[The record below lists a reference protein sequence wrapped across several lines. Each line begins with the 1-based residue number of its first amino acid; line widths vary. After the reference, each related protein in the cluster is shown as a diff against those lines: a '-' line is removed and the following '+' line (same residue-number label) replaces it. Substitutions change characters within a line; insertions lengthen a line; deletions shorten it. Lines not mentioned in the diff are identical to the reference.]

1 MNATTHYVIRGI
13 ACARVTHVIAQFRPS
28 ETVYPPSTAAADGT
42 AMHAKIEAM
51 LKGDTTTPFPLKS
64 QVRLR
69 TPAAADTHPAPQVQA
84 CINTHINPAEWR
96 LDAAERCVS
105 DTAWRIAG
113 TVDALFLHRTSGKR
127 MLVDWKRT
135 KGLWPESAEIYQL
148 QLNIYAAILAR
159 SAEPVDVMALA
170 LFHPSNAAFKWV
182 VVPAINVD
190 LYTHNAHTL
199 SPPPSS
205 PPPSSAP
212 PAIACLLVFNQQK

>member
-1 MNATTHYVIRGI
+1 MSATHYMIRGI

-28 ETVYPPSTAAADGT
+28 ETIYPPSTAAADGT
-42 AMHAKIEAM
+42 AMHARIEAM
-51 LKGDTTTPFPLKS
+51 LKGDTAAPFPLKS
-64 QVRLR
+64 QASPRPPGRSLN
-69 TPAAADTHPAPQVQA
+69 PAALTPPQVQA
-84 CINTHINPAEWR
+84 CIDTHINPAEWR

-159 SAEPVDVMALA
+159 NAEPVDVMALA
-170 LFHPSNAAFKWV
+170 LFHPSNTAFKWV

-199 SPPPSS
+199 SP
-205 PPPSSAP
+205 
-212 PAIACLLVFNQQK
+212 